1 MTTIQL
7 REKTVIFIDGSNFY
21 AAARALGM
29 DIDYARMRAYFAQ
42 DTNLLRVCYYTA
54 LPEDQEYS
62 PLRPLIDWLDYNGYS
77 VISKLTREFTDPE
90 TGKRRVKG
98 NMDMEIALDMLRL
111 TPHIDHAILF
121 SGDGDFCRLLEDVQ
135 SSGVRVSVVSTTR
148 TSPPMVAD
156 SLRRMA
162 DDFIEMENIR
172 EFITRPPR
180 PAACRA
186 HQARLIDRGDRGA
199 WVTPA
204 ELPGSIAS
212 GRVPVRPDAL
222 SRPFQAGSA

>member
-1 MTTIQL
+1 
-7 REKTVIFIDGSNFY
+7 
-21 AAARALGM
+21 M
-29 DIDYARMRAYFAQ
+29 DIDYARMRAHFAH
-42 DTNLLRVCYYTA
+42 NARLIRACYYTA

-77 VISKLTREFTDPE
+77 VVSKLTREFTDPE

-111 TPHIDHAILF
+111 APKIEHAILF

-135 SSGVRVSVVSTTR
+135 GMGVRVTVVSTTK
-148 TSPPMVAD
+148 TSPPMAAD

-162 DDFIEMENIR
+162 DEFIEMEDLR

-180 PAACRA
+180 
-186 HQARLIDRGDRGA
+186 DN
-199 WVTPA
+199 VESA
-204 ELPGSIAS
+204 EA
-212 GRVPVRPDAL
+212 
-222 SRPFQAGSA
+222 

>member
-1 MTTIQL
+1 MASIILQ
-7 REKTVIFIDGSNFY
+7 EKTVLFIDGSNFY
-21 AAARALGM
+21 TAARALNM
-29 DIDYARMRAYFAQ
+29 DVDYARMRAYFAQ
-42 DTNLLRVCYYTA
+42 DTNLLRACYYTA

-77 VISKLTREFTDPE
+77 VISKLTREFTDPD

-111 TPHIDHAILF
+111 APHIDHAVLF

-135 SSGVRVSVVSTTR
+135 GIGVRVSVVSTTR
-148 TSPPMVAD
+148 TSPPMAAD

-162 DDFIEMENIR
+162 DEFIEMESIR

-180 PAACRA
+180 PAAK
-186 HQARLIDRGDRGA
+186 D
-199 WVTPA
+199 
-204 ELPGSIAS
+204 SAS
-212 GRVPVRPDAL
+212 TDDDH
-222 SRPFQAGSA
+222 SA

>member
-1 MTTIQL
+1 LFYKEKNVTDTSV
-7 REKTVIFIDGSNFY
+7 REKTILFIDGSNFY

-29 DIDYARMRAYFAQ
+29 DIDYSRMRAHFAKN
-42 DTNLLRVCYYTA
+42 TNLIRACYYTA

-77 VISKLTREFTDPE
+77 VVSKLTREFTDPD

-111 TPHIDHAILF
+111 APKIEHAILF

-135 SSGVRVSVVSTTR
+135 SMAVRVSVVSTTK
-148 TSPPMVAD
+148 TSPPMAAD

-162 DDFIEMENIR
+162 DEFIEMEDLR

-180 PAACRA
+180 PNLDSDAA
-186 HQARLIDRGDRGA
+186 
-199 WVTPA
+199 
-204 ELPGSIAS
+204 
-212 GRVPVRPDAL
+212 
-222 SRPFQAGSA
+222 

>member
-1 MTTIQL
+1 MTDNIY
-7 REKTVIFIDGSNFY
+7 RERTVLFIDGSNFY
-21 AAARALGM
+21 ASARTLGM

-42 DTNLLRVCYYTA
+42 NAHLIRACYYTA

-77 VISKLTREFTDPE
+77 VVSKLTREFTDPE

-111 TPHIDHAILF
+111 APKIEHAILF

-135 SSGVRVSVVSTTR
+135 GMGVRVTVVSTTK
-148 TSPPMVAD
+148 TSPPMAAD

-162 DDFIEMENIR
+162 DEFIELESLR

-180 PAACRA
+180 DNVESEPA
-186 HQARLIDRGDRGA
+186 
-199 WVTPA
+199 
-204 ELPGSIAS
+204 
-212 GRVPVRPDAL
+212 
-222 SRPFQAGSA
+222 

>member
-1 MTTIQL
+1 MTTVQL

-29 DIDYARMRAYFAQ
+29 DIDYARMRAHFAQ

-111 TPHIDHAILF
+111 TPYIDHAILF

-148 TSPPMVAD
+148 TSPPMAAD

-162 DDFIEMENIR
+162 DNFIEMEHIR
-172 EFITRPPR
+172 ELITRPPR
-180 PAACRA
+180 PSADDQQSA
-186 HQARLIDRGDRGA
+186 DKDD
-199 WVTPA
+199 VT
-204 ELPGSIAS
+204 
-212 GRVPVRPDAL
+212 
-222 SRPFQAGSA
+222 

>member
-1 MTTIQL
+1 MTDNIY
-7 REKTVIFIDGSNFY
+7 RERTVLFIDGSNFY
-21 AAARALGM
+21 ASARTLGM

-42 DTNLLRVCYYTA
+42 NAHLIRACYYTA

-77 VISKLTREFTDPE
+77 VVSKLTREFTDPE

-111 TPHIDHAILF
+111 APKIEHAILF

-135 SSGVRVSVVSTTR
+135 GMGVRVTVVSTTK
-148 TSPPMVAD
+148 TSPPMAAD

-162 DDFIEMENIR
+162 DEFIEMENLR

-180 PAACRA
+180 
-186 HQARLIDRGDRGA
+186 DN
-199 WVTPA
+199 VESA
-204 ELPGSIAS
+204 EA
-212 GRVPVRPDAL
+212 
-222 SRPFQAGSA
+222 